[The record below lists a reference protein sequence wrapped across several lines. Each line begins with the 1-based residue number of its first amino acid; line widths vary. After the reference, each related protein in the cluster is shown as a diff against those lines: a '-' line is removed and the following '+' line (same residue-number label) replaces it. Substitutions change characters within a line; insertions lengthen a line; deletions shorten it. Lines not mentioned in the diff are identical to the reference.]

1 MRMSRSRARARLGAT
16 QKPRVAPSVSPKANL
31 RTRFHRTG
39 TVTKGWRA
47 KAAESTGAAQKS
59 GRGGGGAAGLTLTL
73 KISNEKVVRNV
84 GPSFAKDKPDRWAAI
99 EAGEL
104 PEEEYDDDL
113 KKVPTDA
120 EIEQAEADALDEIVE
135 WGRSREAKIKAE
147 AEAEA
152 EALQDDADTLS
163 PRAQRATA
171 SIQRDIA
178 RIWQKAEADMD
189 DVGDQVREE
198 REKARKQIMQDAED
212 KQEAVDKRI
221 EELKKGLDDEVEKF
235 AIDDYL
241 EGTEATL
248 VKYELK

>member
-1 MRMSRSRARARLGAT
+1 MRMSRSRARARLGTT

-47 KAAESTGAAQKS
+47 KAAKASTQPS
-59 GRGGGGAAGLTLTL
+59 GGSGGGAAGLTLTL
-73 KISNEKVVRNV
+73 EISNETVVRNV

-104 PEEEYDDDL
+104 PEEEYDNDL
-113 KKVPTDA
+113 KRVPTDA
-120 EIEQAEADALDEIVE
+120 EIEQAEAEALDEIVE
-135 WGRSREAKIKAE
+135 WGRSREAQIRAE

-152 EALQDDADTLS
+152 EALQDDADTLG

-171 SIQRDIA
+171 SIQRDID
-178 RIWQKAEADMD
+178 RIWQRAESNMD

-198 REKARKQIMQDAED
+198 REKARKQIVQDAED
-212 KQEAVDKRI
+212 RQEAVDERI
-221 EELKKGLDDEVEKF
+221 KELKKGLDAEVEKF
-235 AIDDYL
+235 AVDDYL
-241 EGTEATL
+241 NGTEATL
-248 VKYELK
+248 VEYELK

>member
-1 MRMSRSRARARLGAT
+1 MSRSRARARLGTT

-47 KAAESTGAAQKS
+47 KAAKASTQPS
-59 GRGGGGAAGLTLTL
+59 GGGGGAAGLTLTL
-73 KISNEKVVRNV
+73 EISNETVVRNV

-104 PEEEYDDDL
+104 PEEEYDNDL
-113 KKVPTDA
+113 KRVPTDA
-120 EIEQAEADALDEIVE
+120 EIEQAEAEALDEIVE
-135 WGRSREAKIKAE
+135 WGRSREAQIRAE

-152 EALQDDADTLS
+152 EALQDDADALG

-171 SIQRDIA
+171 SIQRDID
-178 RIWQKAEADMD
+178 RIWQRAESDMD

-198 REKARKQIMQDAED
+198 REKARKQIVQDAED
-212 KQEAVDKRI
+212 RQEAVDERI
-221 EELKKGLDDEVEKF
+221 KELKKGLDAEVEKF
-235 AIDDYL
+235 AVDDYL
-241 EGTEATL
+241 NGTEATL
-248 VKYELK
+248 VEYELK

>member
-47 KAAESTGAAQKS
+47 KAAKASTQPS
-59 GRGGGGAAGLTLTL
+59 GGGGGAAGLTLTL
-73 KISNEKVVRNV
+73 EISNETVVRNV

-104 PEEEYDDDL
+104 PEEEYDNDL
-113 KKVPTDA
+113 KRVPTDA
-120 EIEQAEADALDEIVE
+120 EIEQAEAEALDEIVE
-135 WGRSREAKIKAE
+135 WGRSREAQIKAE

-152 EALQDDADTLS
+152 ETLQDDADALG

-171 SIQRDIA
+171 SIQRDID
-178 RIWQKAEADMD
+178 RIWQRAESDMD

-198 REKARKQIMQDAED
+198 REKARKQIVQDAED
-212 KQEAVDKRI
+212 KQEAVDERI
-221 EELKKGLDDEVEKF
+221 KELKKGLDAEVEKF
-235 AIDDYL
+235 AVNDYL
-241 EGTEATL
+241 NGTEATL
-248 VKYELK
+248 VEYELK

>member
-1 MRMSRSRARARLGAT
+1 MSRSRARARLSSTA
-16 QKPRVAPSVSPKANL
+16 KPRVTPSVSPKANL

-47 KAAESTGAAQKS
+47 KAAKASTQPS
-59 GRGGGGAAGLTLTL
+59 GGSGGGGAAGLTLTL
-73 KISNEKVVRNV
+73 EISNETVVRNV

-104 PEEEYDDDL
+104 PEEEYDNDL
-113 KKVPTDA
+113 KRVPTDA
-120 EIEQAEADALDEIVE
+120 EIEQAEAEALDEIVE
-135 WGRSREAKIKAE
+135 WGRSREAQIRAE

-152 EALQDDADTLS
+152 EALQDDADALS

-171 SIQRDIA
+171 SIQRDID
-178 RIWQKAEADMD
+178 RIWQRAEADMD

-212 KQEAVDKRI
+212 KQEAVDARI
-221 EELKKGLDDEVEKF
+221 KELKKGLDAEVEKF
-235 AIDDYL
+235 AVDDYL
-241 EGTEATL
+241 NGTEATL
-248 VKYELK
+248 VEYELK